1 MRTIINRL
9 RRLENVAAP
18 AERARTAAQA
28 IMDARRRRLG
38 ADYKPTGLSPEIY
51 AGCRT
56 SAERIN
62 RARELLMAR
71 KAMETMHRGQGPRA
85 E

>member
-1 MRTIINRL
+1 
-9 RRLENVAAP
+9 
-18 AERARTAAQA
+18 
-28 IMDARRRRLG
+28 MDARRRRLG

-56 SAERIN
+56 SADRIN
-62 RARELLMAR
+62 RARELLMSRQATE
-71 KAMETMHRGQGPRA
+71 ATHRDQGPRP

>member
-1 MRTIINRL
+1 
-9 RRLENVAAP
+9 
-18 AERARTAAQA
+18 
-28 IMDARRRRLG
+28 MDARRRRLG